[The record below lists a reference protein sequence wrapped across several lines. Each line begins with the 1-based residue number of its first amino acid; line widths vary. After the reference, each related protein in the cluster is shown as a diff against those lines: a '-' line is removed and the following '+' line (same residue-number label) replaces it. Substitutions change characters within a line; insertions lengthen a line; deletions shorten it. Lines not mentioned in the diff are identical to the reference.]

1 MSLGEKLYKL
11 RTEKNI
17 TQSDVAGTLGVSRQ
31 AVSKWET
38 DESLPDLDKLV
49 KLADLFEVTTDF
61 LLREEPFSNDGT
73 QDTDFNSGLP
83 MGQNS
88 GAASSSDSG
97 QSFNYSYGADN
108 PSTQV
113 SRRKKKSS
121 RPAVV
126 IGIIILILVMTVPML
141 LLIAFGSLFYMKT
154 SENVYIETA
163 ETSIV
168 SMPNVDMY

>member
-17 TQSDVAGTLGVSRQ
+17 TQSDVANALGVSRQ

-49 KLADLFEVTTDF
+49 KLADLYEVTTDF
-61 LLREEPFSNDGT
+61 LLRESASSNNGT
-73 QDTDFNSGLP
+73 QISDFNTWTPTGESCGT
-83 MGQNS
+83 
-88 GAASSSDSG
+88 ADSSDNC
-97 QSFNYSYGADN
+97 QSFNYGCGTDTSAA
-108 PSTQV
+108 QV
-113 SRRKKKSS
+113 SRRKKRSS

-141 LLIAFGSLFYMKT
+141 LLIAFGSLFYMRT
-154 SENVYIETA
+154 GENVYIETA

-168 SMPNVDMY
+168 SIPNVDMY

>member
-17 TQSDVAGTLGVSRQ
+17 TQSDVASALGVSRQ

-49 KLADLFEVTTDF
+49 KLADLYEVTTDF
-61 LLREEPFSNDGT
+61 LLRESASSNNGT
-73 QDTDFNSGLP
+73 QISDFNTGSPTGETRET
-83 MGQNS
+83 
-88 GAASSSDSG
+88 ADSSDNG
-97 QSFNYSYGADN
+97 QSFNYGYGTDTSA
-108 PSTQV
+108 TQV
-113 SRRKKKSS
+113 SRRKKRSS

-141 LLIAFGSLFYMKT
+141 LLIAFGSLFYMRT
-154 SENVYIETA
+154 GENVYIETA

-168 SMPNVDMY
+168 SIPNVDMY

>member
-17 TQSDVAGTLGVSRQ
+17 TQSDVANALGVSRQ

-49 KLADLFEVTTDF
+49 KLADLYEVTTDF
-61 LLREEPFSNDGT
+61 LLRESASSNNGT
-73 QDTDFNSGLP
+73 QIPDFNTGSPTGETRET
-83 MGQNS
+83 
-88 GAASSSDSG
+88 ADSSDNG
-97 QSFNYSYGADN
+97 QSFNYGYGTDTSA
-108 PSTQV
+108 TQV
-113 SRRKKKSS
+113 SRRKKRSS

-141 LLIAFGSLFYMKT
+141 LLIAFGSLFYMRT
-154 SENVYIETA
+154 GENVYIETA

-168 SMPNVDMY
+168 SIPNVDMY